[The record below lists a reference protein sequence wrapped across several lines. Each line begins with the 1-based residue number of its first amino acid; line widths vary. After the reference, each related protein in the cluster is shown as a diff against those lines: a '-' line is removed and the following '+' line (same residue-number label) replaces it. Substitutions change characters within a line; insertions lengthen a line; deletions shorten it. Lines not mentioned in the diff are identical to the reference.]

1 MSTTNSDI
9 KMSDNSLDEKHTWK
23 ILNDCFKKQG
33 FVHMQ
38 IDSFNYYI
46 NQGIQSVIDD
56 EPNIESIDSDGQK
69 SIIKFGEV
77 SLSDPGIIEEDRNL
91 KLITPSE
98 ARNRDL
104 YYDSSILCNINETV
118 YKNGNIGYGRI

>member
-1 MSTTNSDI
+1 MSTTN
-9 KMSDNSLDEKHTWK
+9 SDNSLDEKHTWN

-56 EPNIESIDSDGQK
+56 EPNIESIDKQL
-69 SIIKFGEV
+69 F
-77 SLSDPGIIEEDRNL
+77 EDL
-91 KLITPSE
+91 GLQFLEKL
-98 ARNRDL
+98 
-104 YYDSSILCNINETV
+104 NIV
-118 YKNGNIGYGRI
+118 